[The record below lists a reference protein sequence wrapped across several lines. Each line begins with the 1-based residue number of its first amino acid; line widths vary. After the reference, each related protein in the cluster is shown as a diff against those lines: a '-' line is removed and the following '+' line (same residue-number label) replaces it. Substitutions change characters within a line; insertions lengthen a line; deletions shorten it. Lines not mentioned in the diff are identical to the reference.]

1 MGTIQ
6 LKKKKT
12 KKLGSKGHGKSR
24 HRQAVMNRKEGL
36 IQSPGRCW
44 RRPVKHE
51 EQTTAGNSGREW
63 IKRHLFMLLETPRG
77 WQQWQLH
84 ESRNHI
90 PWFSPSSFW
99 QTEFFA
105 VCFVLFF
112 KPPPSLAVLLVQAV
126 SMWSHSEEIWVQ
138 RQRECCLPD
147 LEISTLSSVDLLAL
161 QKSCGADGRR
171 TLLLMG

>member
-6 LKKKKT
+6 LKKQNKN
-12 KKLGSKGHGKSR
+12 LVLKGMARVDTGKPWWTGRRAWSRAQDDAGGDLWSMKSR
-24 HRQAVMNRKEGL
+24 QQHA
-36 IQSPGRCW
+36 PG
-44 RRPVKHE
+44 
-51 EQTTAGNSGREW
+51 N
-63 IKRHLFMLLETPRG
+63 TPQG

-105 VCFVLFF
+105 VCLFCFVCFF

-126 SMWSHSEEIWVQ
+126 SMWSHSEEIWFQ

-147 LEISTLSSVDLLAL
+147 LEISFSARSQV
-161 QKSCGADGRR
+161 
-171 TLLLMG
+171 